1 MEAIKTM
8 KRYEIKY
15 ILSREQIS
23 YLISA
28 LQGHMEVDQYGK
40 TSIASIYFDTPDD
53 RLIRTSIEKPAFKEK
68 IRARSYG
75 LAKTNQPVFLE
86 LKRKAD
92 GIVYKRRV
100 QIKEEDLPSF
110 FESAQK
116 VDRNDQI
123 GKEILYFKTYYHN
136 LRPKI
141 LIIYDRVAYFQKDSD
156 LRLTIDENPRY
167 RLKDLNLHTS
177 LDGEPLLAD
186 GGGILEI
193 KVQDAM
199 PLWLTSI
206 LSAGKIYRGSFSK
219 VGEAYKKC
227 LMQYA

>member
-23 YLISA
+23 YLVSA

-53 RLIRTSIEKPAFKEK
+53 RLIRTSIEKPTFKEK

-75 LAKTNQPVFLE
+75 LAKPNQPVFLE

-123 GKEILYFKTYYHN
+123 GKEILYFKT
-136 LRPKI
+136 
-141 LIIYDRVAYFQKDSD
+141 
-156 LRLTIDENPRY
+156 
-167 RLKDLNLHTS
+167 
-177 LDGEPLLAD
+177 
-186 GGGILEI
+186 
-193 KVQDAM
+193 
-199 PLWLTSI
+199 
-206 LSAGKIYRGSFSK
+206 
-219 VGEAYKKC
+219 
-227 LMQYA
+227 